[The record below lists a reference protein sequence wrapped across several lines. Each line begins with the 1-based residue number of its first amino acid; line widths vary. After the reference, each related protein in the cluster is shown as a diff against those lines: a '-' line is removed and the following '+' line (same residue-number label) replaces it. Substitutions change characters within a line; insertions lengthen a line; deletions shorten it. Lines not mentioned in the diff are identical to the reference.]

1 MLTFLPRAI
10 PRGYQVMIA
19 ADASPP
25 VARIMDYSKYRYE
38 QQKKKREAQ
47 KKAAANRQE
56 LKELKMR
63 YNIDIADYN
72 VRLKQAVRFLGD
84 GDKVKVTS
92 QFRGREM
99 EFRDL
104 GLKLFERLAN
114 DVAEIGVIESK
125 AQMDGRSLHMV
136 LVPNK
141 AALQRAAAAE
151 DKAKR
156 AAEKAKKAEL
166 KGDVVNGAARVD
178 KEGENGGVKEA
189 GDEEIVLLG

>member
-1 MLTFLPRAI
+1 
-10 PRGYQVMIA
+10 MIA

-178 KEGENGGVKEA
+178 KEEENGGVKEA

>member
-1 MLTFLPRAI
+1 MLKSVITLW
-10 PRGYQVMIA
+10 QVMIA

-25 VARIMDYSKYRYE
+25 VVRIMDYSKFRYE

-72 VRLKQAVRFLGD
+72 VRLKQAIKFLGD

-92 QFRGREM
+92 QFKGREM
-99 EFRDL
+99 EFKEL

-114 DVAEIGVIESK
+114 DVAEIGIIESR
-125 AQMDGRSLHMV
+125 AQLDGRSLHMV

-151 DKAKR
+151 EKAKR
-156 AAEKAKKAEL
+156 AGEKAKKDRESGNGSA
-166 KGDVVNGAARVD
+166 KSQDTPDGISDVE
-178 KEGENGGVKEA
+178 EG
-189 GDEEIVLLG
+189 EIVLLG